1 MIFAFIASLPSQLF
15 QHKLIESGVH
25 RLKLGI
31 FIAFYYILVCIVLSI
46 ILQSVFS
53 KEDFM
58 ITQINQNDIP
68 AVAQALAKS
77 YSEEPWNENWS
88 QEKAERRVKGILS
101 NFESIGLKYE
111 SDGHI
116 LGGLLGFVDPYAEED
131 FFFVSEIFVIPENK
145 KQGIGSAL
153 LFELEKL
160 LKQRNISVIQLN
172 SINYNQTFYEKNGF
186 QKDSVDVMYKRI

>member
-1 MIFAFIASLPSQLF
+1 
-15 QHKLIESGVH
+15 
-25 RLKLGI
+25 
-31 FIAFYYILVCIVLSI
+31 
-46 ILQSVFS
+46 
-53 KEDFM
+53 M

-111 SDGHI
+111 SDENI

-131 FFFVSEIFVIPENK
+131 FFFVSEIFVISENK

-172 SINYNQTFYEKNGF
+172 SINYNQNFYEKNGF

>member
-1 MIFAFIASLPSQLF
+1 MYS
-15 QHKLIESGVH
+15 
-25 RLKLGI
+25 
-31 FIAFYYILVCIVLSI
+31 IVYNFTEC
-46 ILQSVFS
+46 FS

-111 SDGHI
+111 SDGNI

-172 SINYNQTFYEKNGF
+172 SINYNQNFYKKNGF
-186 QKDSVDVMYKRI
+186 QKDSVDVMYKRG

>member
-1 MIFAFIASLPSQLF
+1 
-15 QHKLIESGVH
+15 
-25 RLKLGI
+25 
-31 FIAFYYILVCIVLSI
+31 
-46 ILQSVFS
+46 
-53 KEDFM
+53 M
-58 ITQINQNDIP
+58 ITQIKQNEIP
-68 AVAQALAKS
+68 TVAHALAKS

-88 QEKAERRVKGILS
+88 QEKAERRVKGILA
-101 NFESIGLKYE
+101 NFESLGLKYE
-111 SDGHI
+111 SDGNI

-172 SINYNQTFYEKNGF
+172 SINYNQNFYKKNGF
-186 QKDSVDVMYKRI
+186 QKDRRIRNLRHLSPLLLPGQPTPDRETLQPGSGLRRPDRQ

>member
-1 MIFAFIASLPSQLF
+1 
-15 QHKLIESGVH
+15 
-25 RLKLGI
+25 
-31 FIAFYYILVCIVLSI
+31 
-46 ILQSVFS
+46 
-53 KEDFM
+53 M

-88 QEKAERRVKGILS
+88 QEKAERRVKGILA

-111 SDGHI
+111 SDGNI

-131 FFFVSEIFVIPENK
+131 FFFISEIFVIPENK

-172 SINYNQTFYEKNGF
+172 SINYNQNFYEKNGF